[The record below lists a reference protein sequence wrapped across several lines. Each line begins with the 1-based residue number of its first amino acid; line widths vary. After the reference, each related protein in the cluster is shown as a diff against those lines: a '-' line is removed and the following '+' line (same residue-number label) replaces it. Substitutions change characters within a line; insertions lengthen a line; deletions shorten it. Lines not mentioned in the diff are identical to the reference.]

1 MELHSQLRP
10 LEQKGYF
17 TRERAAM
24 KLRINPDKS
33 AYRTRSAQILTHSFD
48 YSQLTGNPEVM

>member
-1 MELHSQLRP
+1 
-10 LEQKGYF
+10 
-17 TRERAAM
+17 M

-33 AYRTRSAQILTHSFD
+33 AYRTRSAQILTHSLD